1 MGMVPTG
8 CVGDGSQS
16 SNEIDGVMI
25 DISPGSIA
33 LGNVSQISHGV
44 RNINIS
50 KDNNDSTSNNNN
62 SSSSSSSSSS
72 NVPKI
77 LDEKIQRARKELV
90 SMTMSVMTGII
101 ENLVTAGGSA
111 AYHRKALSCLE
122 VSTFMKRLL
131 FRTIFLI
138 EIETQLLV
146 LNKKFLQFI
155 YS

>member
-1 MGMVPTG
+1 MGMGPTG

-50 KDNNDSTSNNNN
+50 KDNNDSTSNTN
-62 SSSSSSSSSS
+62 SSSSSSSS

-77 LDEKIQRARKELV
+77 LDEKTQRARKELV

-138 EIETQLLV
+138 EIEAQLLV

-155 YS
+155 YL

>member
-1 MGMVPTG
+1 MGMGPTG

-50 KDNNDSTSNNNN
+50 KDNIDSTSNNNN
-62 SSSSSSSSSS
+62 NSSSGSSS

-138 EIETQLLV
+138 EIDAQLLV

>member
-1 MGMVPTG
+1 MGMGPTG

-50 KDNNDSTSNNNN
+50 KDNNDSTSNNN

-122 VSTFMKRLL
+122 VSTSMKRDNCSEQYFSLKL
-131 FRTIFLI
+131 R
-138 EIETQLLV
+138 
-146 LNKKFLQFI
+146 LNC
-155 YS
+155 

>member
-1 MGMVPTG
+1 MGMGPTG

-50 KDNNDSTSNNNN
+50 KDNNDSTSNTN
-62 SSSSSSSSSS
+62 SSSSSSSS

-138 EIETQLLV
+138 EIEAQLLV

-155 YS
+155 YL

>member
-1 MGMVPTG
+1 MGMGPTG

-16 SNEIDGVMI
+16 SNEIDGVMN

-50 KDNNDSTSNNNN
+50 KDNNNNN
-62 SSSSSSSSSS
+62 SSSSSSS

-122 VSTFMKRLL
+122 VSTFMKR
-131 FRTIFLI
+131 
-138 EIETQLLV
+138 
-146 LNKKFLQFI
+146 
-155 YS
+155 